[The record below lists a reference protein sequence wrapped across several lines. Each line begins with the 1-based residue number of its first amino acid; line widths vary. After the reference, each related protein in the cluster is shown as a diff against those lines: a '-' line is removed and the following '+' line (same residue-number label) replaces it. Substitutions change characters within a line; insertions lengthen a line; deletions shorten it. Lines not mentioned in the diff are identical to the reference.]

1 MTLENRK
8 IIAVDFDGTLDVKDV
23 FPNFSQ
29 PRLWL
34 INLLKHMKRDE
45 NVKLILWTCREDD
58 VLDDAVEWCN
68 DFGLTFDAI
77 NTNIPEI
84 VSLYGKNGRKPY
96 ADIYID
102 EKSIQPYVFQQL
114 MLLNGGINHG

>member
-34 INLLKHMKRDE
+34 INLLKRKKRDE

-114 MLLNGGINHG
+114 MLLNG